1 MTHELEGHTTQ
12 YGFVWGPVE
21 VQRTCELPEGR
32 GVVLLQT
39 KHVALEVYFSAK
51 GRTLRVFRG
60 GKELKE
66 VEG

>member
-1 MTHELEGHTTQ
+1 MTHELEGRTTQ
-12 YGFVWGPVE
+12 YGFVWGPIE
-21 VQRTCELPEGR
+21 VQRTCELPNGR
-32 GVVLLQT
+32 GVISIKSADAEV
-39 KHVALEVYFSAK
+39 EVYFSAK